1 LKKPPQC
8 SFFRLTIQTQIHL
21 TESADK
27 LEAAFKNMIQLSE
40 TYVERQSILVGISNQ
55 IDSLA
60 MIYEQVRAR
69 RSVSVLRRMLMY
81 NLEGNTT
88 HFLLNKQAA
97 ATGVVALIDRDGES
111 PLGGLRIQLQCYPIQ
126 QVIDWLTYTLHGD

>member
-1 LKKPPQC
+1 
-8 SFFRLTIQTQIHL
+8 
-21 TESADK
+21 
-27 LEAAFKNMIQLSE
+27 MIQLSE

-55 IDSLA
+55 IESLA

-126 QVIDWLTYTLHGD
+126 QVIDWLTYTLHVD